1 MTVADLFWRFLA
13 LPLIHW
19 LIVSLAIA
27 GMGRLADAR
36 RLIGEARGAMSAPVP
51 HRMAE
56 ISLRITRA
64 DGTAEA
70 PRTYRTYR
78 NPLRQWAWAIKT
90 AFLSNGD

>member
-1 MTVADLFWRFLA
+1 MTAADFLWRFLA

-19 LIVSLAIA
+19 LIVSLVLA
-27 GMGRLADAR
+27 GIGKLAEARKLGR
-36 RLIGEARGAMSAPVP
+36 EARGAMLVPVP

-56 ISLRITRA
+56 ITLRVTRA

-90 AFLSNGD
+90 AFTSK

>member
-1 MTVADLFWRFLA
+1 MTIADILWRFLA

-19 LIVSLAIA
+19 LIVSLLMA
-27 GMGRLADAR
+27 GIGKLADAR
-36 RLIGEARGAMSAPVP
+36 KLIAEARGAMAAPVP

-56 ISLRITRA
+56 ISLQITRA

-90 AFLSNGD
+90 AFSSK